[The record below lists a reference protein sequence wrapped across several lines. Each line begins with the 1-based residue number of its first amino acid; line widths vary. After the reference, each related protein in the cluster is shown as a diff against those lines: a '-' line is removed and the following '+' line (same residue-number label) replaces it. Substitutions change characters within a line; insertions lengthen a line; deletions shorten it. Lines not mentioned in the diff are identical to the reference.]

1 MRFAEVD
8 QVWSHLKNVRTL
20 TGVMNVNRSFWESR

>member
-20 TGVMNVNRSFWESR
+20 TEGLMKPLWESC

>member
-1 MRFAEVD
+1 MHFAEVD

-20 TGVMNVNRSFWESR
+20 TEGLMKPL

>member
-20 TGVMNVNRSFWESR
+20 TEGLMKPL